1 MRGLAIVAAS
11 VAALVLALWS
21 YILGAATQPRGGET
35 AEVPVI
41 AEPYEPLEIVEGAES
56 W

>member
-1 MRGLAIVAAS
+1 MRGLAIAAAS
-11 VAALVLALWS
+11 AAALVLALWS
-21 YILGAATQPRGGET
+21 YILGAATQPRGGEP

-41 AEPYEPLEIVEGAES
+41 AEPYEPLSVVEAAES